1 MFSSYVYIANL
12 IGISL
17 VFTEIIVNEYC
28 TNVKVLM
35 CDKRGRKLKVELE
48 QHSRCF
54 FFALLF
60 CTCAR

>member
-1 MFSSYVYIANL
+1 ML

-54 FFALLF
+54 FLHCSFVLVPDEFTVLNN
-60 CTCAR
+60 